1 MTGLSVLYTQEA
13 TKEAGWNEIPD
24 RDKVGRLREVYW
36 AEKTESKQ
44 DHTSFIDM
52 GLTWRP
58 DRKIFGRKADLP
70 GDGFLLKT
78 AMYPK
83 HDERFEWIEVTE
95 VFTSVPAKQ
104 INDAMKAWNGILK
117 KRPVDFSEFRKS
129 LNKERPSRAE
139 QRKAADKTIQQ
150 IERKLAKASYRELME
165 KYGYGTLVAGLPL
178 WFATFPDDPWRVKN
192 ALDDFFTRTALGLED
207 LERKILRR
215 SDCPFRQ
222 IIVVWDTSPE
232 ALQEWDEKKSSEYED
247 AANTSLENPVS
258 AAKLGSI
265 FSQTLNKVVP
275 DLGLEESDIP
285 SFSLKI
291 KVQTGKNKMGKGP
304 YPELIALHREI
315 ADKSKDKSYEIIDK
329 LKLWLTQVLC
339 QLLCFVRI
347 HGFGGLERRIL
358 RKISIPHVLKVWVA
372 RQRTRSLY
380 MESRSRRI
388 SEDTCSDK
396 D

>member
-44 DHTSFIDM
+44 DHTSFIYM

-247 AANTSLENPVS
+247 AANTSLENPVG
-258 AAKLGSI
+258 AAKFGPILSEA
-265 FSQTLNKVVP
+265 LKKAVP
-275 DLGLEESDIP
+275 KLGLEESDLP
-285 SFSLKI
+285 SFSLNI
-291 KVQTGKNKMGKGP
+291 TVQTGKNKMGKGP

-315 ADKSKDKSYEIIDK
+315 ADKSKDKSYKIIDK

-347 HGFGGLERRIL
+347 HGFGGLERRIM
-358 RKISIPHVLKVWVA
+358 RKISIPHTWKVWVA

-380 MESRSRRI
+380 MESSSRRI

>member
-1 MTGLSVLYTQEA
+1 MTGLSILYTQEA
-13 TKEAGWNEIPD
+13 KKEESWKEIPD
-24 RDKVGRLREVYW
+24 RDKAGRLREVYW
-36 AEKTESKQ
+36 ANRAESKLGSK
-44 DHTSFIDM
+44 SFLKM

-58 DRKIFGRKADLP
+58 DRGSLGRKADHP

-78 AMYPK
+78 VMYPK
-83 HDERFEWIEVTE
+83 HVERFEWIEVTE
-95 VFTSVPAKQ
+95 VFPNVTAKD
-104 INDAMKAWNGILK
+104 INDAMKAWNGIPN
-117 KRPVDFSEFRKS
+117 KRPVDFHEFRKS

-165 KYGYGTLVAGLPL
+165 KYGYGTLVVGLPL

-207 LERKILRR
+207 LQRKILRR

-222 IIVVWDTSPE
+222 IIVVWDTSLE
-232 ALQEWDEKKSSEYED
+232 ALQEWEEKKSSEYED

-291 KVQTGKNKMGKGP
+291 KVQTRKKKRGKGP
-304 YPELIALHREI
+304 YPKLVTLLGKIANERKNE
-315 ADKSKDKSYEIIDK
+315 SYEIIDK